1 MRMNPDVFSR
11 LAAIEES
18 CLEGEGI
25 SREEAVFVVAQPG
38 EYWPEIFK
46 ITNKVRQ
53 KHQRQEVR
61 LCSIVNAKSGRCS
74 ENCKFCAQ
82 SAHYKTESPIYAL
95 KSLEELKE
103 NARAAQAAGA
113 SCFSIVTSGDQ
124 LRTPEEKEVI
134 RQAVEWVA
142 EETNLSPCVSIG
154 GIDEEFLAR
163 LKEAGLKRVHH
174 NLETSAEHFPQIC
187 TTHEQG
193 DRVEMLKKIQQNG
206 LEPCSGG
213 IFGVGESEK
222 DWISLAFQLRELGI
236 QSIPIN
242 ALSPIAGTPFQA
254 RCKLEPEQMLKI
266 VALFR
271 LIHPTARLIIA
282 GGREMTM
289 GDRQEELFTAGAS
302 GILIGNYLTTPGR
315 PAEEDHAM
323 LEKLGL
329 CGEPEKITVR

>member
-1 MRMNPDVFSR
+1 MQD
-11 LAAIEES
+11 ET
-18 CLEGEGI
+18 
-25 SREEAVFVVAQPG
+25 
-38 EYWPEIFK
+38 K
-46 ITNKVRQ
+46 K
-53 KHQRQEVR
+53 
-61 LCSIVNAKSGRCS
+61 SI
-74 ENCKFCAQ
+74 
-82 SAHYKTESPIYAL
+82 
-95 KSLEELKE
+95 
-103 NARAAQAAGA
+103 
-113 SCFSIVTSGDQ
+113 
-124 LRTPEEKEVI
+124 
-134 RQAVEWVA
+134 
-142 EETNLSPCVSIG
+142 
-154 GIDEEFLAR
+154 
-163 LKEAGLKRVHH
+163 LKEARKSFLHFGYAKSSM
-174 NLETSAEHFPQIC
+174 NNIAIACGKKKSALYYYFPGKEELFEAVIA
-187 TTHEQG
+187 EEYA
-193 DRVEMLKKIQQNG
+193 RLFKKIQQNG

-315 PAEEDHAM
+315 PAEEDQAM